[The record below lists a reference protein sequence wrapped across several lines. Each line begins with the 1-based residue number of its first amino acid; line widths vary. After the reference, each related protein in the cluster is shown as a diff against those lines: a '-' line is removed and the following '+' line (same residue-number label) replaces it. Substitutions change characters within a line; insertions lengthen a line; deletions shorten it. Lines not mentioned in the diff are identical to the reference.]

1 MRLTW
6 SLTSSSNP
14 VKFGKPRIQAL
25 PSADQHRPHLVGGL
39 PGGRLVTARDG
50 IARLARQL
58 MAGSIRR
65 AAVACAEE
73 LIGGTGDRCP
83 YRL

>member
-1 MRLTW
+1 MA
-6 SLTSSSNP
+6 SSVLAKCWPTNEGACMGTARKVPAGMS
-14 VKFGKPRIQAL
+14 
-25 PSADQHRPHLVGGL
+25 
-39 PGGRLVTARDG
+39 VTARDG

-73 LIGGTGDRCP
+73 LIGGTDDRSP